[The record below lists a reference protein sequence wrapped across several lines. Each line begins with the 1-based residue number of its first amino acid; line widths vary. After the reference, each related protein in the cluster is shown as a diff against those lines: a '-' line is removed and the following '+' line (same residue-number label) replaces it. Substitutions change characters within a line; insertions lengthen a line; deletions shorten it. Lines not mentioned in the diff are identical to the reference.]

1 MDLLDFND
9 GPLYFEM
16 PLPPEAGTLLA
27 EAAHDYNAAGCELA
41 LLRAHLLAPD
51 HLAVLVALYRCYYFQ
66 HRLPEALRIAERA
79 LAIAGRQ
86 LGLPGDWRQM
96 DAARLGQATANSFG
110 LLRFYLLALKAV
122 GIVLL
127 RQGEVAASRARL
139 CKLAELDGRDALGA
153 ARLLS
158 IVDLFQ
164 PHGAPPAAAPL
175 PV

>member
-1 MDLLDFND
+1 MDLLDFHE
-9 GPLYFEM
+9 GPLYFES
-16 PLPPEAGTLLA
+16 PLPGEAVALLD
-27 EAAHDYNAAGCELA
+27 EAARDYSAAGSELV
-41 LLRAHLLAPD
+41 LLRAHLLVPD

-86 LGLPGDWRQM
+86 LGLPEDWRQM
-96 DAARLGQATANSFG
+96 NAARLGQATANSFG
-110 LLRFYLLALKAV
+110 LLRFYLLALKAA

-164 PHGAPPAAAPL
+164 PQATPPAAAPL
-175 PV
+175 PA